1 MKQLINPRNKLR
13 LLTLPEQH
21 QDLRSLAIFRILL
34 GIYILYDIFSR
45 LKHGRLSLLW
55 YTSSSSSLSFLHPD
69 DTPHKNPI
77 HKLWFY
83 RGSEVVQICL
93 FIITALLATLYS
105 LGYHYNKRVLRV
117 VVPVVPIGLWLNV
130 VAMQCKNMHVHDG
143 SDTFTRHLLLWSCF
157 LPINQV
163 FSLDSLLFQQKQIT
177 QKSMENKNKTHFKN
191 PSLSSSLSSYQVQN
205 NNIGVWGIRLQIIFM
220 YLGTIL
226 ARTYDI
232 YGLSIHNL
240 FSNCEWLPPSL
251 TAVYYSLNASF
262 ASRDCWLGNF
272 IRNNLLLT
280 RVMTLSA
287 MIIEGIVPIACLFI
301 GMMMNKKRKIKK
313 EEEKKRKNGQWFWY
327 EKCSYILPLLMFKL
341 HFGLLLLMNLP
352 NWQFIG
358 MAATTIWIPSFV
370 WEYWQRKLSLWFPR
384 RFSPPSIPQSIETRH
399 KKDISEDDNH
409 SIDGYNVD
417 VDSNDTNEDVQ
428 RLVENNNTLMKKH
441 SANNVRYIS
450 SSITIHNIFKYFFF
464 LYMIYNFA
472 GEHKLISK
480 HDGGD
485 IGEFFRFSQYWVMF
499 ATPPKSSVH
508 DIFMGKIRRSNVDSV
523 TSNGSTGI
531 KNNQTETID
540 DLLEIDVW
548 QWMKNGK
555 MVPIDLEKRR
565 NEIWS
570 NMTHIYPSPRLER
583 LFSQWSGRKNTRALN
598 YFLNKMCEVG
608 SFESLTFIWQHLRVR
623 NPSDLLTKGPRF
635 TKYREDSVFSVRC
648 FKEEDR

>member
-1 MKQLINPRNKLR
+1 MKPLHPRNKLR

-21 QDLRSLAIFRILL
+21 QDLRSLATFRILL

-55 YTSSSSSLSFLHPD
+55 YTSSPTSLSFLHPD
-69 DTPHKNPI
+69 DTPHKSPI

-93 FIITALLATLYS
+93 FIITALLAILYS
-105 LGYHYNKRVLRV
+105 LGYHYNLPLLRV
-117 VVPVVPIGLWLNV
+117 PVPVVPIGLWLNV
-130 VAMQCKNMHVHDG
+130 VAMQCKNMYVHDG

-157 LPINQV
+157 LPMNQV
-163 FSLDSLLFQQKQIT
+163 WSLDTTSLFLQPRQKQ
-177 QKSMENKNKTHFKN
+177 SMDDNRKRVHPIN
-191 PSLSSSLSSYQVQN
+191 PSSSFSSYQVQN

-262 ASRDCWLGNF
+262 STRDCWLGDF

-280 RVMTLSA
+280 KVMTLSA

-301 GMMMNKKRKIKK
+301 GMMMNKKKKKK
-313 EEEKKRKNGQWFWY
+313 EGEEERKNGQWFWY
-327 EKCSYILPLLMFKL
+327 EKCSYILPLLLFKL

-358 MAATTIWIPSFV
+358 MIATTIWIPSFV
-370 WEYWQRKLSLWFPR
+370 WDYWQRKLSLWFPR
-384 RFSPPSIPQSIETRH
+384 HFSPPSIPQSIETRY
-399 KKDISEDDNH
+399 KKDIIEGDNH
-409 SIDGYNVD
+409 SIDGYNID
-417 VDSNDTNEDVQ
+417 VDNNNTNETVP
-428 RLVENNNTLMKKH
+428 RLVESDNLAKKYFT
-441 SANNVRYIS
+441 NNVRYR
-450 SSITIHNIFKYFFF
+450 SSITIHHTFKYFFF

-472 GEHKLISK
+472 GEHKWISK

-508 DIFMGKIRRSNVDSV
+508 DIFTGTIRRSHVDTV
-523 TSNGSTGI
+523 MSNGRRGS
-531 KNNQTETID
+531 KNNEIETID
-540 DLLEIDVW
+540 DLIEVDVW

-555 MVPIDLEKRR
+555 MVPIDLETRR

-583 LFSQWSGRKNTRALN
+583 LFSQWSGHKNTRALN
-598 YFLNKMCEVG
+598 YFLNKVCQVG

-623 NPSDLLTKGPRF
+623 DHSDLLTRGPRF
-635 TKYREDSVFSVRC
+635 TKYREDSVFSVSC
-648 FKEEDR
+648 SKEDR